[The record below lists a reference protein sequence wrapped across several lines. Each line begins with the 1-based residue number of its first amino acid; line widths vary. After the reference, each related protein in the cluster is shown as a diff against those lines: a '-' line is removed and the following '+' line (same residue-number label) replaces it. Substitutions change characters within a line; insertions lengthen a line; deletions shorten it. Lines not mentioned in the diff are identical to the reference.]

1 MVAGWQSPRL
11 EDSEPRK
18 PAFARRVG
26 CLFYLRDCKITISMQ
41 PDSDATPSVRR
52 RSNGLRTRAEI
63 VATAERHFAERGFE
77 DTSLGDIAADVGIRR
92 TSISYHFSSKQ
103 ELYTAV
109 LETVFAG
116 WAKSLPSGGTAAWR
130 LEAAMTGW
138 IDFVAQRPTA
148 ARLILRESVN
158 AQPEKI
164 AAFLR
169 SGGAVVKWFEALIEE
184 GIAAGEF
191 HPKIESQR
199 FLSLMG
205 AITVIHFADIPWL
218 SVRVP
223 ASPLDRDELEKH
235 KREIMLVARTLLA
248 YEPAIQ
254 STSSG
259 VTARTMKEA

>member
-1 MVAGWQSPRL
+1 MRPDADTTPPVA
-11 EDSEPRK
+11 
-18 PAFARRVG
+18 
-26 CLFYLRDCKITISMQ
+26 
-41 PDSDATPSVRR
+41 R
-52 RSNGLRTRAEI
+52 RSNGIRTRAEI
-63 VATAERHFAERGFE
+63 VAAAERHFAERGFR
-77 DTSLGDIAADVGIRR
+77 DTSLGDIAAAVGIRR
-92 TSISYHFSSKQ
+92 TSISYHFSSKL

-116 WAKSLPSGGTAAWR
+116 WAEALPSSGTAAER

-169 SGGAVVKWFEALIEE
+169 TGGAAVEWFVALIDE
-184 GIAAGEF
+184 GVTNGEF

-205 AITVIHFADIPWL
+205 ALTVVHFAAIPWL
-218 SVRVP
+218 SVRIPVD
-223 ASPLDRDELEKH
+223 PLDREELEKH
-235 KREIMLVARTLLA
+235 KHEILLVARTLLG
-248 YEPAIQ
+248 YDLG
-254 STSSG
+254 SG
-259 VTARTMKEA
+259 AVPPGSPEQRPG